1 MTMLIKSKAIVLR
14 GIKYGDGSLIVDL
27 LTEQQGR
34 LSFIVRIP
42 KTGKARI
49 KKQFFMPMTIIEIA
63 FDFRAN
69 VKLQHIKDVRID
81 MPFSTVSFDPKKQS
95 ILLFLSEF
103 LIYATFE
110 ERLNRPLYS
119 YIENS
124 MLWLDSADE
133 NYASFHLVFLMHLSK
148 FLGFYPNLDDYSD
161 GDFFDMREGLFCSQ
175 APLHHDFI
183 GPYEAAAVNKLIRMN
198 YDTMHLFHMSH
209 EERNRIMDYILRYY
223 RLHIPNMP
231 ELQSFGILKEL
242 FA

>member
-1 MTMLIKSKAIVLR
+1 MLMKSKAIVLHS
-14 GIKYGDGSLIVDL
+14 IKYGEGSLIVDL
-27 LTEQQGR
+27 LTEEQGR

-49 KKQFFMPMTIIEIA
+49 KKQFFMPMAIVEVA

-81 MPFSTVSFDPKKQS
+81 IPFATVSLDPKKQS

-110 ERLNRPLYS
+110 ERQNRPLYS

-124 MLWLDSADE
+124 MLWLDNADE
-133 NYASFHLVFLMHLSK
+133 NYANFHLVFLMHLSK

-161 GDFFDMREGLFCSQ
+161 GYFFDMREGLFCPH
-175 APLHHDFI
+175 APLHRDAI
-183 GPYEAAAVNKLIRMN
+183 YPDEASIVNKLMRMN
-198 YDTMHLFHMSH
+198 YDTMYLFQMSH
-209 EERNRIMDYILRYY
+209 GERNRIMDYILRYY

-231 ELQSFGILKEL
+231 ELQSFSILKEL